1 VLLYIA
7 CALFAL
13 NVVYAIRALYIWAGS
28 GERVHS
34 VPPTPDAPFVSI
46 VVPARNEE
54 RQIEKCLD
62 SLLAQDYPRFEVI
75 VIDDRSE
82 DATHAI
88 VERIAAKDSRVKLVS
103 GVDLPEGWVGKP
115 WAVTQG
121 IEHATGE
128 WLVFTDA
135 DTIHRPSATTSAIA
149 YAIKRGLGAVS
160 LLPDQKLVTLPERM
174 LMPGIIWSIAFALG
188 PTEDIH
194 DPTKLENALFN
205 GQYIAIRRDAYEG
218 VGGHEVVKNEIAEDY
233 ELALAFKRDG
243 RFPIALVGANGLV
256 RTRMYQ
262 SSSEIWE
269 GFSKNFA
276 LGVRGKPWLSALGI
290 AFMLCV
296 SPLPEIVAIWGL
308 VSGDYL
314 SMAVC
319 LAAIALT
326 IAITELAMMRMRFPR
341 WSSLWAPIGGC
352 YAIAV
357 FVNSLFRHSA
367 GGGVTWR
374 GRTYGPSGA
383 PRR

>member
-1 VLLYIA
+1 MLLYIA
-7 CALFAL
+7 SALLFL
-13 NVVYAIRALYIWAGS
+13 NIVYAVRALIIWAGS
-28 GERVHS
+28 GERVHA
-34 VPPTPDAPFVSI
+34 VPPLADGPLVSI

-62 SLLAQDYPRFEVI
+62 SLLAQDYPNFEVI

-82 DATHAI
+82 DRTHEI
-88 VERIAAKDSRVKLVS
+88 VARIAASDPRVKLVD

-121 IEHATGE
+121 VKHAVGE
-128 WLVFTDA
+128 WFVFTDA
-135 DTIHRPSATTSAIA
+135 DTIHRPGATTAAIA
-149 YAIKRGLGAVS
+149 YARKRGLGAVS
-160 LLPDQKLVTLPERM
+160 LLPDQTLVTLPERM

-188 PTEDIH
+188 PTDDIH

-262 SSSEIWE
+262 SSTEIWE

-290 AFMLCV
+290 SFMLCV

-308 VSGDYL
+308 LSGDDV
-314 SMAVC
+314 STAVC
-319 LAAIALT
+319 LAAIGVT
-326 IAITELAMMRMRFPR
+326 IAVTELAMMRMRFPR
-341 WSSLWAPIGGC
+341 WSALWAPIGGC

-357 FVNSLFRHSA
+357 FINSLFRHSA